1 MAVTLPEKVLVHLLP
16 YTRDGDRDAA
26 VAAQTQA
33 GIATALRARRSHVTQ
48 TLHALRRRGEVEE
61 RTVRVAGGQRRQ
73 KAYWPTSLGYAKGVE
88 ARDRLAA
95 MPVLVDGDGAR
106 VPLGQVAGKLGG
118 LRDALAFL
126 RPDGVLDFSPPAGV
140 PPEVVVALQ
149 VRCPHCDA
157 AFTAIGAA
165 EAPKAIAPLR

>member
-16 YTRDGDRDAA
+16 YARDEDRDEALP
-26 VAAQTQA
+26 AQTQQ

-61 RTVRVAGGQRRQ
+61 RTVRVAGGRRRR
-73 KAYWPTSLGYAKGVE
+73 KAYWPTPLGFAKGVE

-95 MPVLVDGDGAR
+95 MPVLVDGDGAP
-106 VPLGQVAGKLGG
+106 VPLGQVAGRLGG

-126 RPDGVLDFSPPAGV
+126 RPDGVLDFSPPSREE
-140 PPEVVVALQ
+140 PESVVALQ

-157 AFTAIGAA
+157 SFTAIGAA
-165 EAPKAIAPLR
+165 EPPKAVAPLR